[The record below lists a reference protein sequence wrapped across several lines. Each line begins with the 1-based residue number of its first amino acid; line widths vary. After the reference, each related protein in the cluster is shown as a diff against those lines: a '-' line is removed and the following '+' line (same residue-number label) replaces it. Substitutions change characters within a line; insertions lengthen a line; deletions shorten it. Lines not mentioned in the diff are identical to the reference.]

1 MTKYILRPAKQG
13 FKRSWNALWSK
24 YINSRPI
31 LSLTIF
37 ISILCVI
44 IGLVIYFIA
53 YNPHNQA
60 LIKKY
65 DNWQKEVSLAESQSS
80 NDKVATLKT
89 LDKTR
94 LEINTLPRNDYLAI
108 NRLVANQKKQS
119 LDDLLAKLGAIDD
132 KLNGIYRVN
141 PEKVFEGDKSSK
153 LGPIALQDNLVYS
166 VDTAS
171 GGLWATNIKNST
183 TQQIASGAEL
193 SSATAI
199 TVSASKI
206 VYILTSAGVYAVNDK
221 GEINKQ
227 SNTTGVWPASVAV
240 SSYGS
245 NLYLLSPADNQ
256 IYKYIKTNTTFGA
269 ATKYIKNPATG
280 LLKDATSFT
289 VNGNIFVA
297 ERSGQILLFNQGAK
311 QDFAVTDAP
320 SDLQN
325 ISSIFYSIN
334 PDRVIVLNQDKKA
347 LIDLILIETG
357 AQYKKEVVVNG
368 TSPLTS
374 FVYDNNSKYVFFT
387 SNNTIQ
393 KIPYQ

>member
-1 MTKYILRPAKQG
+1 M
-13 FKRSWNALWSK
+13 
-24 YINSRPI
+24 
-31 LSLTIF
+31 
-37 ISILCVI
+37 
-44 IGLVIYFIA
+44 
-53 YNPHNQA
+53 
-60 LIKKY
+60 
-65 DNWQKEVSLAESQSS
+65 SLAESQSS